1 MMLRLN
7 NFRAAALVLGL
18 ATRLPAADP
27 ARAAANAMQQ
37 SVSQQRHAVAAMARS
52 LAAQRRSLQTQVNH
66 LPAPPVSTVS
76 SLPPL
81 QPVPPLSVP
90 GVPLWETCPPLPE
103 AELNAL
109 VDDAAEREELEPDL
123 IRSVIRQESAAR
135 PCAVSSKG
143 ALGLM
148 QLMPA
153 TALQFGVAD
162 AFDPKENVTAGAR
175 LLKQLLTTYGG
186 DVSLALGAFNAGP
199 GKVSQAG
206 GLPDYPETLDY
217 VQKVLS
223 FLPEPH

>member
-1 MMLRLN
+1 MKIRMFN
-7 NFRAAALVLGL
+7 NLKDFRSLGLLLVLAAAL
-18 ATRLPAADP
+18 PAAEP
-27 ARAAANAMQQ
+27 SKLAAQAMQEAIA
-37 SVSQQRHAVAAMARS
+37 QQRHAVASMSAS
-52 LAAQRRSLQTQVNH
+52 LQAQRHSLQTQVAH
-66 LPAPPVSTVS
+66 LPAPPPSTLAPLLP
-76 SLPPL
+76 LPPPL
-81 QPVPPLSVP
+81 ASEVPP
-90 GVPLWETCPPLPE
+90 CPPLPDST
-103 AELNAL
+103 LDAL
-109 VDDAAEREELEPDL
+109 VEDAAQREDLQPDL

-143 ALGLM
+143 AMGLM

-162 AFDPKENVTAGAR
+162 AFDPKANVNAGAR

-199 GKVSQAG
+199 GKVSQAA

-223 FLPEPH
+223 FLPGQN